1 MRCPI
6 CENIPLIEFTN
17 PLEYIMAANAV
28 TNMLMQGNIEMI
40 YQTCPLDQIVDKDGK
55 FYSGRIFHQF
65 SCSMCGTIYGMLANP
80 LAGGGEIKI
89 NDKPFRPEDYEG
101 KDKE

>member
-6 CENIPLIEFTN
+6 CENIPLIEFHN
-17 PLEYIMAANAV
+17 PLEYMMAVNAV
-28 TNMLMQGNIEMI
+28 KSMVVSGNAEMI
-40 YQTCPLDQIVDKDGK
+40 YQTCPLDEVMDKDGK

-65 SCSMCGTIYGMLANP
+65 QCAMSGTLYGMLANP

-89 NDKPFRPEDYEG
+89 NSKKFDPADYP
-101 KDKE
+101 DKE

>member
-6 CENIPLIEFTN
+6 CENIPLVEFHN
-17 PLEYIMAANAV
+17 PLEYMMAVNAAE
-28 TNMLMQGNIEMI
+28 NMLRQGNIEMI
-40 YQTCPLDQIVDKDGK
+40 YQTCPLDEVMDKDGK

-65 SCSMCGTIYGMLANP
+65 RCAMCGTIYGMLASP
-80 LAGGGEIKI
+80 LAGGGEIRI
-89 NDKPFRPEDYEG
+89 NSKPYDPDDY